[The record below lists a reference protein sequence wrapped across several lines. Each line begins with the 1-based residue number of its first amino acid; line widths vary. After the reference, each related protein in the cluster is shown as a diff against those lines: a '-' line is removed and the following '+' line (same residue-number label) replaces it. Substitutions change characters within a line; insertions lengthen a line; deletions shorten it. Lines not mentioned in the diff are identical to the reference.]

1 MDVVKLRQKYGN
13 RVAFQGGLDKFA
25 LRGTKEDIRRE
36 LEYKLCSQLKGG
48 GMIFG
53 IDHLIPNGV
62 PLENYRYYVKTAREM
77 LGLPPAEPTEW
88 VRMSF

>member
-1 MDVVKLRQKYGN
+1 MRCFRLQNPFFGK
-13 RVAFQGGLDKFA
+13 
-25 LRGTKEDIRRE
+25 TKEDIRRE
-36 LEYKLCSQLKGG
+36 LEYKMCPEMMGG

-62 PLENYRYYVKTAREM
+62 PLENYRYYVNLGREM
-77 LGLPPAEPTEW
+77 LGLPPAQPSDW